1 MEIPLHTTAT
11 LTRGLSK
18 KIAIV
23 TTCCD
28 DWGGSEELWALSI
41 PHLQLDGADIT
52 VLKDKINRSHP
63 RYAALSANGVRL
75 VELDLYRKTSRAVRG
90 LLKIWNKLNR
100 IQNHLQSRFEK
111 FLASQHPDLVV
122 ISQGINFDG
131 LIYARSCANRSIP
144 YVIVSQKAVEFYWP
158 PEAEREF
165 MRKAFLDARKC
176 FFVSNSNQ
184 QLTEEQFGLRFKNAQ
199 LIHNPIRIPIQQIP
213 YPTTEN
219 GFRLACVARLFII
232 DKGQDIL
239 LRILSHQKWRER
251 PLTIS
256 LVGKGVD
263 ENGLKAMANLLNVRQ
278 IEFVGEVQ
286 DMHNLWRNYHALVL
300 PSRSEGLP
308 LVVLEA
314 MAAGRTV
321 IATKAGGTP
330 EIVEDGKTGFIGE
343 ATLESFEATMDRA
356 WNRRSEWEQM
366 GKQAISQ
373 ISRHVPSNPEIDF
386 VKTLTQILY
395 EE

>member
-1 MEIPLHTTAT
+1 MEISLHTTTT

-23 TTCCD
+23 TNCCD

-41 PHLQLDGADIT
+41 PHLQLEGADIT

-63 RYAALSANGVRL
+63 RYAALSAKGVRL
-75 VELDLYRKTSRAVRG
+75 VELDILRKSSRAVRG
-90 LLKIWNKLNR
+90 ILKVWNKLNR
-100 IQNHLQSRFEK
+100 VQNHLQSRFEK
-111 FLASQHPDLVV
+111 FLSSQHPDLVV

-131 LIYARSCANRSIP
+131 LIYAHSCAMRSIP

-158 PEAEREF
+158 PEGEREF
-165 MRKAFLDARKC
+165 MRNAFLNAKKC

-184 QLTEEQFGLRFKNAQ
+184 QLTEEQFGLRFRNAQ
-199 LIHNPIRIPIQQIP
+199 LIRNPVRIPIQQIP
-213 YPTTEN
+213 YPKTEN
-219 GFRLACVARLFII
+219 GFRLACVARLFVI

-239 LRILSHQKWRER
+239 LRIMSQPKWRKR
-251 PLTIS
+251 QLTIA

-263 ENGLKAMANLLNVRQ
+263 ENGLKAMANLLEVRRV
-278 IEFVGEVQ
+278 EFIGEVQ
-286 DMHNLWRNYHALVL
+286 DMQKLWRHYHALVL

-321 IATKAGGTP
+321 IATKAGGTQ
-330 EIVEDGKTGFIGE
+330 EIVDDSETGFIGE
-343 ATLESFEATMDRA
+343 ATLESFEATMERA
-356 WNRRSEWEQM
+356 WNRRDEWEQM
-366 GKQAISQ
+366 GKKALTQ
-373 ISRHVPSNPEIDF
+373 ISRNVPSNPEIDF
-386 VKTLTQILY
+386 VKALTQILY